1 MKTTIVALILSCSSC
16 FAQLIATTVAPS
28 PTAAE
33 LAAESIIDAIN
44 GEIDHRVKV
53 HKIAFETLWKNTREG
68 ATPDAILAQLGTNA
82 ALVFQFSR
90 ENLDHINRCAKLAGK
105 TRKDFLSDEECTPPS
120 ELVFH
125 ANGTVTLKP

>member
-1 MKTTIVALILSCSSC
+1 MKTLLILILSATCAH
-16 FAQLIATTVAPS
+16 AQLIASAEPPP

-33 LAAESIIDAIN
+33 LAAESIIDVIN
-44 GEIDHRVKV
+44 SEITHRVAV
-53 HKIAFETLWKNTREG
+53 HKAAFETLWKNTREG

-90 ENLDHINRCAKLAGK
+90 ENLDHINRCAKLIGK